1 MWRTTTSPGTF
12 TMEKKDPVRPTSH
25 FGLVFRFQGVMI
37 PQTTSGI
44 IITTHTHARKRKRR
58 RLIFLGDRVPSRE
71 RLLLLLSL
79 SILIIIINRH
89 LFISFRDPLTSRD
102 QIELFS
108 NNTPGPANLIPTT
121 SYLSNYF
128 PFPSSHQHIPATLR
142 LLSPS
147 ALSFLTTASSA
158 QSGLL

>member
-1 MWRTTTSPGTF
+1 
-12 TMEKKDPVRPTSH
+12 MEKKDPVRPTSH

-37 PQTTSGI
+37 PRTTSGI
-44 IITTHTHARKRKRR
+44 IITTHTHAREEKTPFDLPRR
-58 RLIFLGDRVPSRE
+58 RSSLKE
-71 RLLLLLSL
+71 RLLLLLL
-79 SILIIIINRH
+79 FFFNPLILITIINRH